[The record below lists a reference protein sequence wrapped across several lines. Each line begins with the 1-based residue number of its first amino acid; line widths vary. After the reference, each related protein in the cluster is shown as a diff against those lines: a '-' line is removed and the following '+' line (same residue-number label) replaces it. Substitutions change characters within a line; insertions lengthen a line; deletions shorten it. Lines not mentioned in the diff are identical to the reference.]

1 MEEPEIAKKL
11 DRIILLFVSN
21 LLVVSVAAVALV
33 VGLIPKLERAV
44 NATERL
50 ELRLHEFAD
59 KVDPILSAGAGK
71 AVQSLENMD
80 TERLSKSA
88 TDASDALIKAAAEK
102 AKAMLEGKKPEEAA
116 K

>member
-1 MEEPEIAKKL
+1 MEEPEISKKL
-11 DRIILLFVSN
+11 DRITMLFVAN

-44 NATERL
+44 RSTERV
-50 ELRLHEFAD
+50 EMRLLEFAD

-71 AVQSLENMD
+71 AIQSLENID
-80 TERLSKSA
+80 TEKLSKTA